1 MLLVLWLVAVAVL
14 QETQLMESGVQQPPV
29 PSQVAL
35 VRYDAAA
42 VVVLAK
48 TVLALAG
55 SIVATA
61 VRLLPTDSAKV
72 AANPDMLAS
81 SVVVGPVN
89 DPSTSSVGYAQLKAP
104 CYAGAVASAEQVVPA
119 AAGQI
124 VLPPVAQVALASVEH
139 FVLPPV
145 EQVVAES
152 VEQVVLSS
160 VDQVMCPLLEL
171 VATVV
176 PLV

>member
-1 MLLVLWLVAVAVL
+1 MLLVLWQVAVAVL
-14 QETQLMESGVQQPPV
+14 QETQLMESGVQQLPV
-29 PSQVAL
+29 PSQVAP
-35 VRYDAAA
+35 VHYVAAA
-42 VVVLAK
+42 VAVLAK

-81 SVVVGPVN
+81 SVVVGPLN
-89 DPSTSSVGYAQLKAP
+89 DPSTSSVGSVQLKAP
-104 CYAGAVASAEQVVPA
+104 CYAGDVASVERVVSA

-124 VLPPVAQVALASVEH
+124 VLPPVAQVVLAPVEQV
-139 FVLPPV
+139 VLPPV
-145 EQVVAES
+145 EQFVAES

-171 VATVV
+171 VATAV